1 MWPCTRAQ
9 LCGPQGALLLEAPA
23 FALELAQLG
32 AWRVREA
39 SWAGVSSGNRESKP
53 IFPDIPWP
61 GPARGPHPRP
71 ADAPD
76 WAPGWR
82 EQLSLGFGGADRS
95 SSCHGPPGHCGP
107 CPSGTL
113 GHTLYRP
120 PCPHTQS
127 LSSQLHFI
135 ILTKSPPKVPA
146 AVSTVPPT
154 LVLTWP
160 IQDGAGPRASDP
172 FPDPQPPQ
180 PLQVGSLHSLPES
193 WALAPCP
200 HGGLASQ
207 LHLPPRPPATQL
219 TFSVTSATLATW
231 ARGP

>member
-1 MWPCTRAQ
+1 MALHRAQ

-32 AWRVREA
+32 AQRVRDA

-53 IFPDIPWP
+53 VFLDVPQP

-95 SSCHGPPGHCGP
+95 SSSCHGPQATVA
-107 CPSGTL
+107 CPSGTH

-135 ILTKSPPKVPA
+135 ILTKSPPKVAA
-146 AVSTVPPT
+146 AVSTVPPA
-154 LVLTWP
+154 LVLTCP
-160 IQDGAGPRASDP
+160 IERTGLAPLPRASDP
-172 FPDPQPPQ
+172 FPAPSP
-180 PLQVGSLHSLPES
+180 SR
-193 WALAPCP
+193 WAPCIP
-200 HGGLASQ
+200 SWRL
-207 LHLPPRPPATQL
+207 
-219 TFSVTSATLATW
+219 
-231 ARGP
+231 GP